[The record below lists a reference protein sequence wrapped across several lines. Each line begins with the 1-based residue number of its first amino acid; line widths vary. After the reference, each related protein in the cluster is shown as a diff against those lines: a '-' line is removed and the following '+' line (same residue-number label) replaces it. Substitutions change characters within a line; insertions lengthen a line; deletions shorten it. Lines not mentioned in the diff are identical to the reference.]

1 MNMPKKIDRRTM
13 LKGLG
18 VTLALPWLESVNVF
32 GSSAMAQGVPA
43 GAAVAGATGEAAAG
57 FTAGGAPLRMA
68 ALFMPNGVNTRHWD
82 AAGEGDAMTLSDTL
96 APMESVKQ
104 DILVLKGLH
113 NRNAAGGDGHYAK
126 TANLLSGETVRKTKG
141 RDLHVGVSM
150 DQLIA
155 QQYAGQTP
163 LNSLVLAT
171 EPTRGGVDTNVG
183 FTQIYGGHISWSSPT
198 TPVPK
203 EIYPRQAFDRLFRE
217 AAARQTDRSI
227 LDAVLDDA
235 QRLER
240 RVSANDRQKL
250 GEYFESIRAVEHR
263 IEALESEGREQWTP
277 DTTIDPHDL
286 SRPAVG
292 LPEDATEHYR
302 LMLDLIVL
310 AFQMNKTRVATF
322 MFGNSVSGRNMS
334 FLDGVSG
341 GHHHMSHHENSDDK
355 LRQYQL
361 INRYFIE
368 QLAYVTGRL
377 KAIPEGE
384 GTLLDHTMLLFGS
397 GLSDGNS
404 HNFHNLPVVLAGGGG
419 AGVRT
424 GRAVDCGDNNR
435 LCALHLALLQRLGVE
450 VDQFGDAGTP
460 LALS

>member
-1 MNMPKKIDRRTM
+1 MNLPRPINRRTM
-13 LKGLG
+13 LKGIG
-18 VTLALPWLESVNVF
+18 VSLALPWLESVNVF
-32 GSSAMAQGVPA
+32 GSSAMAQA
-43 GAAVAGATGEAAAG
+43 ASGAAGEAAAG
-57 FTAGGAPLRMA
+57 LASGGVPLRMA

-82 AAGEGDAMTLSDTL
+82 ATGEGEAMALSDTL
-96 APMESVKQ
+96 TPMQHVKQ

-155 QQYAGQTP
+155 RQYAGQTP
-163 LNSLVLAT
+163 LDALVLAT

-183 FTQIYGGHISWSSPT
+183 FTQIYGGHISWSSPE

-203 EIYPRQAFDRLFRE
+203 EIYPRQAFDRLFRDTT
-217 AAARQTDRSI
+217 ARQTDRSI
-227 LDAVLDDA
+227 LDAVLEDA
-235 QRLER
+235 HRLER
-240 RVSANDRQKL
+240 SVSTTDRRKL
-250 GEYFESIRAVEHR
+250 DEYFESIRAVENR
-263 IEALESEGREQWTP
+263 IAAMESAGREQWTP
-277 DTTIDPHDL
+277 DTAVDPVDL
-286 SRPAVG
+286 SRPAPG

-341 GHHHMSHHENSDDK
+341 GHHHLSHHENSEDK

-368 QLAYVTGRL
+368 QLAYVTQRM

-384 GTLLDHTMLLFGS
+384 GTLLDHTLLMFGS

-404 HNFHNLPVVLAGGGG
+404 HNFHNLPIVLAGGRG

-424 GRAVDCGDNNR
+424 GRAIDCGENNR
-435 LCALHLALLQRLGVE
+435 LCALHLALLQRMGV
-450 VDQFGDAGTP
+450 DAASFGDADTP
-460 LALS
+460 LDLG

>member
-1 MNMPKKIDRRTM
+1 M

-18 VTLALPWLESVNVF
+18 VTLALPWLESANVF
-32 GSSAMAQGVPA
+32 GSSALAQG
-43 GAAVAGATGEAAAG
+43 AAGEAVGTGVAAS
-57 FTAGGAPLRMA
+57 GAPLRMA
-68 ALFMPNGVNTRHWD
+68 AMFMPNGVNINHWD
-82 AAGEGDAMTLSDTL
+82 AQGEGDAMTLSDTL
-96 APMESVKQ
+96 APLEQVKQ

-155 QQYAGQTP
+155 RQYAGQTP

-171 EPTRGGVDTNVG
+171 EPTRSGVDTNVG

-203 EIYPRQAFDRLFRE
+203 EIYPRLAFDRLFRDNT
-217 AAARQTDRSI
+217 ARQTDRSI

-235 QRLER
+235 HRLENN
-240 RVSANDRQKL
+240 VSGSDRQKL
-250 GEYFESIRAVEHR
+250 GEFFESIRAVEHR
-263 IEALESEGREQWTP
+263 IEAMEQAGQEQWTP
-277 DTTIDPHDL
+277 DTAVDPDDL
-286 SRPAVG
+286 SRPAPG

-302 LMLDLIVL
+302 LMLDMIVL

-341 GHHHMSHHENSDDK
+341 GHHHMSHHENNPEK

-361 INRYFIE
+361 INRYFID
-368 QLAYVTGRL
+368 QLAYITGRMRD
-377 KAIPEGE
+377 IPEGE
-384 GTLLDHTMLLFGS
+384 ASLLDHTLLMFGS

-404 HNFHNLPVVLAGGGG
+404 HNFHNLPVVLAGGRG

-424 GRAVDCGDNNR
+424 GRALDCGGNNR
-435 LCALHLALLQRLGVE
+435 LCALHMALLQRMGV
-450 VDQFGDAGTP
+450 DADHFGDAETP
-460 LALS
+460 LALGS

>member
-1 MNMPKKIDRRTM
+1 MNASSKINRRTM

-18 VTLALPWLESVNVF
+18 VSLALPWLESVNVF
-32 GSSAMAQGVPA
+32 GSSAMAQGA
-43 GAAVAGATGEAAAG
+43 SGGAAVAGVAQEAATGFA
-57 FTAGGAPLRMA
+57 TGGAPLRMA

-82 AAGEGDAMTLSDTL
+82 ASGEGDAMTLSDTL
-96 APMESVKQ
+96 SPMENVKR

-113 NRNAAGGDGHYAK
+113 NRNAEGGDGHYAK

-150 DQLIA
+150 DQLMA
-155 QQYAGQTP
+155 QQFAGQTP

-203 EIYPRQAFDRLFRE
+203 EIYPRQAFDRLFRD
-217 AAARQTDRSI
+217 AAARQSDRSI

-235 QRLER
+235 RRLEQN
-240 RVSANDRQKL
+240 VSASDRQKL

-263 IEALESEGREQWTP
+263 IDSLEQEGAQQWTP
-277 DTTIDPHDL
+277 DTVVDPDDL
-286 SRPAVG
+286 SRPAPG

-310 AFQMNKTRVATF
+310 AFQMNKTRVATL

-341 GHHHMSHHENSDDK
+341 GHHHMSHHENSEDK

-361 INRYFIE
+361 INKYFIE
-368 QLAYVTGRL
+368 QLAYVTQRM
-377 KAIPEGE
+377 KAIPEGD

-404 HNFHNLPVVLAGGGG
+404 HNFRNLPVVLAGGRG
-419 AGVRT
+419 AGLRT
-424 GRAVDCGDNNR
+424 GRAVDCGENNR
-435 LCALHLALLQRLGVE
+435 LCALHLSLLHRMGVGVE
-450 VDQFGDAGTP
+450 RFGDAEVP

>member
-1 MNMPKKIDRRTM
+1 MSKHKQIDRRTM

-18 VTLALPWLESVNVF
+18 VALALPWMESMHVF
-32 GSSAMAQGVPA
+32 GASAMAQGAA
-43 GAAVAGATGEAAAG
+43 GQAVGAAAG
-57 FTAGGAPLRMA
+57 AGMSSSGAPLRLA
-68 ALFMPNGVNTRHWD
+68 ALFMPNGVNVQHWD
-82 AAGEGDAMTLSDTL
+82 ATGEGAAMSLSKTLSPL
-96 APMESVKQ
+96 ESVKQ

-113 NRNAAGGDGHYAK
+113 HRNAEGGDGHYAK

-163 LNSLVLAT
+163 LNSLVLAA

-183 FTQIYGGHISWSSPT
+183 FTQIYGGHISWSSAT

-203 EIYPRQAFDRLFRE
+203 EIYPRLAFDRLFRDST
-217 AAARQTDRSI
+217 ARQTDRSI

-240 RVSANDRQKL
+240 TVSASDRQKL
-250 GEYFESIRAVEHR
+250 GAFLESIRAVEQR
-263 IEALESEGREQWTP
+263 IESLEQEGAAQWSP
-277 DTTIDPHDL
+277 DVVVDPEDL
-286 SRPAVG
+286 SRPGVG
-292 LPEDATEHYR
+292 LPENANEHHR
-302 LMLDLIVL
+302 LMLDMIVL

-334 FLDGVSG
+334 FLDGVND
-341 GHHHMSHHENSDDK
+341 GHHQLSHHENSPDK

-361 INRYFIE
+361 INEYFIG

-377 KAIPEGE
+377 KAIPEGDA
-384 GTLLDHTMLLFGS
+384 TLLDHTLLMFGS

-404 HNFHNLPVVLAGGGG
+404 HNFHNLPVVLAGGRG
-419 AGVRT
+419 AGVAT
-424 GRAVDCGDNNR
+424 GRAVDCSGNNR
-435 LCALHLALLQRLGVE
+435 LCALHLALLQRMGID
-450 VDQFGDAGTP
+450 VDGFGDADSP
-460 LALS
+460 LDLS

>member
-1 MNMPKKIDRRTM
+1 MNLPRPINRRTM
-13 LKGLG
+13 LKGIG
-18 VTLALPWLESVNVF
+18 ASLALPWLESVSVF
-32 GSSAMAQGVPA
+32 GSSAMAQGAA
-43 GAAVAGATGEAAAG
+43 GAAGEAAAG
-57 FTAGGAPLRMA
+57 FASGGVPLRMA
-68 ALFMPNGVNTRHWD
+68 AMFMPNGVNTRHWD

-96 APMESVKQ
+96 APMESVKH

-155 QQYAGQTP
+155 RHYANQTP
-163 LNSLVLAT
+163 LSSLVLAT

-183 FTQIYGGHISWSSPT
+183 FTQIYGGHISWSSPE

-203 EIYPRQAFDRLFRE
+203 EIYPRQAFDRLFRDST
-217 AAARQTDRSI
+217 ARQTDRSI
-227 LDAVLDDA
+227 LDAVLEDA
-235 QRLER
+235 HQLER
-240 RVSANDRQKL
+240 SVSANDRRKL
-250 GEYFESIRAVEHR
+250 DEYFESIRAVENR
-263 IEALESEGREQWTP
+263 IAAMEAAGSEQWTP
-277 DTTIDPHDL
+277 DTVVDPEDL
-286 SRPAVG
+286 SRPAPG

-341 GHHHMSHHENSDDK
+341 GHHHMSHHENNEDK

-361 INRYFIE
+361 INRYFME
-368 QLAYVTGRL
+368 QLAYITGRM
-377 KAIPEGE
+377 KAIPEGD
-384 GTLLDHTMLLFGS
+384 GSLLDHTLLMFGS

-404 HNFHNLPVVLAGGGG
+404 HNFHNLPVVLAGGRG

-424 GRAVDCGDNNR
+424 GRAIDCGENNR
-435 LCALHLALLQRLGVE
+435 LCALHLALLQRMGLGAAS
-450 VDQFGDAGTP
+450 FGDADTP
-460 LALS
+460 LNLG

>member
-1 MNMPKKIDRRTM
+1 MNTPKPINRRTM
-13 LKGLG
+13 LKGMG
-18 VTLALPWLESVNVF
+18 VTLALPWLESMNVI
-32 GSSAMAQGVPA
+32 GGSAMAQGA
-43 GAAVAGATGEAAAG
+43 AAAG
-57 FTAGGAPLRMA
+57 GEAVGGLTASGAPLRMA
-68 ALFMPNGVNTRHWD
+68 ALFMPNGVNTQHWD
-82 AAGEGDAMTLSDTL
+82 AQGEGDAMTLSDTL
-96 APMESVKQ
+96 APMDGIKQ

-163 LNSLVLAT
+163 LDSLVLAT

-203 EIYPRQAFDRLFRE
+203 EIYPRLAFDRLFRDST
-217 AAARQTDRSI
+217 ARATDRSI

-235 QRLER
+235 NRLQNT
-240 RVSANDRQKL
+240 VSTNDRQKL
-250 GEYFESIRAVEHR
+250 GEFFESIRAVESR
-263 IEALESEGREQWTP
+263 IEALEAEGREQWTP
-277 DTTIDPHDL
+277 DTAVDPDDL
-286 SRPAVG
+286 SRPAPG
-292 LPEDATEHYR
+292 LPDDATEHYR
-302 LMLDLIVL
+302 LMLDMIVL

-341 GHHHMSHHENSDDK
+341 GHHHLSHHENSPDK
-355 LRQYQL
+355 LRQYQI

-368 QLAYVTGRL
+368 QLAYITGRM
-377 KAIPEGE
+377 KAIPEAD

-404 HNFHNLPVVLAGGGG
+404 HNFRNLPVVLAGGRG

-424 GRAVDCGDNNR
+424 GRALDCHDNNR
-435 LCALHLALLQRLGVE
+435 LCALHLSLLQRMGIVAE
-450 VDQFGDAGTP
+450 HFGDADTP
-460 LALS
+460 LDLS

>member
-1 MNMPKKIDRRTM
+1 MNTPKPINRRTM

-18 VTLALPWLESVNVF
+18 VTLALPWLESANVF
-32 GSSAMAQGVPA
+32 GGSAFARG
-43 GAAVAGATGEAAAG
+43 
-57 FTAGGAPLRMA
+57 AGGAATAGQATAGLASGGTPLRMA

-82 AAGEGDAMTLSDTL
+82 AAGEGEAMTLSDTL
-96 APMESVKQ
+96 SPLEQVKR

-141 RDLHVGVSM
+141 RDLHVGLSM
-150 DQLIA
+150 DQLVA

-163 LNSLVLAT
+163 LDSLVLAT

-203 EIYPRQAFDRLFRE
+203 EIYPRLAFDRLFRD
-217 AAARQTDRSI
+217 ATARQTDRSI

-235 QRLER
+235 RRLEND
-240 RVSANDRQKL
+240 VSANDRQKL
-250 GEYFESIRAVEHR
+250 GEFFESIRAVENR
-263 IEALESEGREQWTP
+263 IESLEAEGRAQWTP
-277 DTTIDPHDL
+277 DTPLDADDL
-286 SRPAVG
+286 SRPAAG

-302 LMLDLIVL
+302 LMLDMIVL

-334 FLDGVSG
+334 FLEGVSG
-341 GHHHMSHHENSDDK
+341 GHHHMSHHENSPEK

-368 QLAYVTGRL
+368 QLAYVTGRM
-377 KAIPEGE
+377 KAIPEGD
-384 GTLLDHTMLLFGS
+384 GTLLDHTLLLFGS

-404 HNFHNLPVVLAGGGG
+404 HNFRDLPVVLAGGGG

-424 GRAVDCGDNNR
+424 GRAMDCQGNNR
-435 LCALHLALLQRLGVE
+435 LCALHLSLLQRMGIDAE
-450 VDQFGDAGTP
+450 RFGDADRP
-460 LALS
+460 LELG

>member
-1 MNMPKKIDRRTM
+1 MNLPRPISRRTM
-13 LKGLG
+13 LKGIG
-18 VTLALPWLESVNVF
+18 ASLALPWLESVSVF
-32 GSSAMAQGVPA
+32 GSSAMAQGAA
-43 GAAVAGATGEAAAG
+43 GAAGEAAAG
-57 FTAGGAPLRMA
+57 FASGGVPLRMA
-68 ALFMPNGVNTRHWD
+68 AMFMPNGVNTRHWD

-96 APMESVKQ
+96 APMESVKH

-155 QQYAGQTP
+155 RHYANQTP

-183 FTQIYGGHISWSSPT
+183 FTQIYGGHISWSSPE

-203 EIYPRQAFDRLFRE
+203 EIYPRQAFDRLFRDST
-217 AAARQTDRSI
+217 ARQTDRSI
-227 LDAVLDDA
+227 LDAVLEDA
-235 QRLER
+235 HQLER
-240 RVSANDRQKL
+240 SVSTNDRRKL
-250 GEYFESIRAVEHR
+250 DEYFESIRAVENR
-263 IEALESEGREQWTP
+263 IAAMEAAGSEQWTP
-277 DTTIDPHDL
+277 DTVVDPEDL
-286 SRPAVG
+286 SRPAPG

-341 GHHHMSHHENSDDK
+341 GHHHMSHHENNEDK

-361 INRYFIE
+361 INRYFME
-368 QLAYVTGRL
+368 QLAYITGRM
-377 KAIPEGE
+377 KAIPEGD
-384 GTLLDHTMLLFGS
+384 GTLLDHTLLMFGS

-404 HNFHNLPVVLAGGGG
+404 HNFHNLPIVLAGGRG

-424 GRAVDCGDNNR
+424 GRAIDCGENNR
-435 LCALHLALLQRLGVE
+435 LCALHLALMQRMGLGAAS
-450 VDQFGDAGTP
+450 FGDADTP
-460 LALS
+460 LNLG